1 MTPINKSK
9 EFSLT
14 GKKIA
19 DFPSGGAIF
28 DFRKDCSETVAGKHH
43 G

>member
-1 MTPINKSK
+1 MIRINKSK
-9 EFSLT
+9 DFSLA
-14 GKKIA
+14 GKNFA
-19 DFPSGGAIF
+19 GFPSEGAIF